1 MSAAT
6 VPTPASPPDRLA
18 TFAWATLAYTLFV
31 IVWGSLVRITG
42 SGAGCGQHW
51 PTCHGEII
59 PTDPVLETIIEFGH
73 RVTSGLTVI
82 VIGILMVWAARQ
94 FGMGSFGKRMG
105 RLSFV
110 FILIECLIG
119 AALVLLEYVATNASP
134 WRAVW
139 MAGHLGNTFLLTG
152 FLLGVVW
159 AAVGK
164 RAPSWRALGAV
175 RPVVAALALGI
186 LVVTMTGGVTA
197 LGDTLFP
204 IDTANTTLLE
214 RLRGE
219 QDGVT
224 HFLMQLRIVHP
235 VLATVLGLALVVVP
249 LNQAGNADAGVGEKR
264 WAAILAAVSTSQVLF
279 GAANI
284 VLSAPAWMQ
293 VGHLL
298 LALALWLVFVWYAF
312 TVSVERATRE
322 SASAS
327 VRVGNG

>member
-1 MSAAT
+1 MNAVPGPAAA
-6 VPTPASPPDRLA
+6 PAADRLA
-18 TFAWATLAYTLFV
+18 PYAWATLAYTLFV

-82 VIGILMVWAARQ
+82 VIGILMVWAARR
-94 FGMGSFGKRMG
+94 FGAGSFGKRMG
-105 RLSFV
+105 RLSFI
-110 FILIECLIG
+110 FILIECVIG

-134 WRAVW
+134 WRALW

-152 FLLGVVW
+152 FLLGVAW

-164 RAPSWRALGAV
+164 RAPSWRALGTA
-175 RPVVAALALGI
+175 RPLVLALGLGI
-186 LVVTMTGGVTA
+186 LVVSMTGGVTA

-214 RLRGE
+214 RIRGE

-235 VLATVLGLALVVVP
+235 VLATLVGLALIVVP
-249 LNQAGNADAGVGEKR
+249 LNQAGGDGVGVGEKR
-264 WAAILAAVSTSQVLF
+264 WAMVVAAASLTQVLF
-279 GAANI
+279 GVANI
-284 VLSAPAWMQ
+284 LLNAPAWMQ

-298 LALALWLVFVWYAF
+298 LAFALWLVFVWYAF
-312 TVSVERATRE
+312 TVSVERASRE
-322 SASAS
+322 HA
-327 VRVGNG
+327 